1 MYEENEFQFLLNY
14 LNNLILCCLKGYCSQ
29 GKGCLCHQGFSGVN
43 CELRDISYKNN
54 KIGIAKFPFYEK
66 DLDISKFS
74 PAFETTYKTTETST
88 LKTEASTTTKV
99 LKHAFESNNDVLMD
113 SKAYQNELM
122 EKLRK
127 QMSTVAQKK
136 IENIKD
142 CKNGGLLID
151 GLCLCLNKFSGL
163 ECEIA
168 PKDTETTT
176 IATTT
181 TTTAARRMKAQKL
194 NLVDE
199 SQDLGGRRQLL
210 NNKDFTIITINRR
223 GRQGNAL

>member
-1 MYEENEFQFLLNY
+1 M
-14 LNNLILCCLKGYCSQ
+14 
-29 GKGCLCHQGFSGVN
+29 N

-99 LKHAFESNNDVLMD
+99 LKHAFESNDGVLMD

-127 QMSTVAQKK
+127 QMSTIAQKK
-136 IENIKD
+136 IEKKKD

-176 IATTT
+176 ITTT
-181 TTTAARRMKAQKL
+181 TTTTGARRMKAQKL

-199 SQDLGGRRQLL
+199 SQDSGVRRQLL

-223 GRQGNAL
+223 GRQGNPL